1 MKKIGL
7 LILFLTGNV
16 MSVAQIVPPRLNF
29 ILLVVPEKDTV
40 ETPTSTYRLSAST
53 APDSKVF
60 VNGKSYK
67 VYPSGAFCG
76 KLTLAVGANP
86 FIITSSDPSGSIVSR
101 AFLINR
107 SKPTEATPADT
118 LRIEDTMM
126 QPYQDMWVKEG
137 DVLEVQFKGTPGGK
151 ASFMNGIPM
160 KERQVT
166 GKGIAGIYRGTYK
179 VKSTDTLLSQPIVFK
194 LLGKDSTVTKS
205 SYAHVSFKPYQL
217 PLVGV
222 TKGERPYLNTGLGE
236 DRLGGYKFSIIN
248 PGIRLR
254 ITGKVSN
261 MYRVELA
268 ENHIVWIEDIYVDLQ
283 PDETFLPKS
292 LTGDMTVSPEEK
304 MDVVSLSLNDKLP
317 YASVQEMNPSR
328 IVVDIFGATS
338 NTNWITQQLTTK
350 EIKNVYY
357 EQVESDVFRLTI
369 ELKHKQIWGYE
380 IAYEG
385 NALKIRVRH
394 QPEKLKLKALTF
406 AIDAGHGGENHGAVG
421 STGVYEKEI
430 TLAVVRHLTEIL
442 ENEGARVILTR
453 PDDTNIRMTDRF
465 MRAYTGGADMLISV
479 HANSI
484 GLTTDPALTKGAG
497 TFYKHIAY
505 RPLSQFILQQVL
517 KTGLDTLGN
526 VGSFNFSL
534 NGPTEFPTAL
544 VETAFISN
552 PEDEM
557 KLMDDDFRKLL
568 AKRIVDGIEDFL
580 DYCDE

>member
-7 LILFLTGNV
+7 SILFLIGAV
-16 MSVAQIVPPRLNF
+16 MTVAQTVPPRPNS

-86 FIITSSDPSGSIVSR
+86 FIITSSDPSGAIVSR
-101 AFLINR
+101 SFLINR
-107 SKPTEATPADT
+107 SKPMEATPTDT

-137 DVLEVQFKGTPGGK
+137 DILEVQFKGTPGGK

-160 KERQVT
+160 KERQ

-179 VKSTDTLLSQPIVFK
+179 VKSSDTLLSQPIVFK
-194 LLGKDSTVTKS
+194 LQVRDSSVTKS
-205 SYAHVSFKPYQL
+205 TAARVSFKSHQL
-217 PLVGV
+217 PIVAI
-222 TKGERPYLNTGLGE
+222 TKGERPYLNAGLGE
-236 DRLGGYKFSIIN
+236 DRLGGFKFSIMN

-268 ENHIVWIEDIYVDLQ
+268 ESHIVWIEDIYVDLQ
-283 PDETFLPKS
+283 PEETFLPKS

-328 IVVDIFGATS
+328 IVVDVFGATS

-385 NALKIRVRH
+385 NTLKVRVRR

-430 TLAVVRHLTEIL
+430 TLAVVRHLAAIL

-465 MRAYTGGADMLISV
+465 MHAYTGGADMLISV

-484 GLTTDPALTKGAG
+484 GLTTDPALTKGSG
-497 TFYKHIAY
+497 TFYKHIAF

-557 KLMDDDFRKLL
+557 KLMDDDFRKAL
-568 AKRIVDGIEDFL
+568 AKRIVNGIEDFL